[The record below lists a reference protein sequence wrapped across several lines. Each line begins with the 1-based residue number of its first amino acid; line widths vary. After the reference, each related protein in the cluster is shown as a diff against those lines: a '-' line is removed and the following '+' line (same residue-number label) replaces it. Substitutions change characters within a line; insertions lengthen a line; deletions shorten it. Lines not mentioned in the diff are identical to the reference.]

1 MLAWQHLGTA
11 LWKVI
16 KDENIS
22 SCESLSVAPCS
33 SRGYVEEQLPFK
45 EYGNEI
51 EEGHY
56 AVRVVVDREPITS
69 QFHSEIQEVIAKGE
83 AWPLSDTPKSFDYY
97 KGLHDLFSEF
107 SYPELAVLNREEA
120 AEFLR
125 SIDRE
130 LFEACSYLDI
140 NKIRFVLHRGANP
153 NALKC
158 EYIDTPLKELV
169 WAVVNNQGAIQE
181 PDQKDWYRGK
191 YPVVQ
196 LTTQNKTAMVELLI
210 NYGAHPDV
218 HWFEENTPLAIAACN
233 DEEEI
238 VSTLLKYGSDPSIP
252 SFFDS
257 GITNWP
263 SAWEY
268 ATDECQDRTEEEW
281 QAHKRI
287 VTMLETLCPSPYY
300 VHNNTPEQHQESQPV
315 AETITDNDIY
325 AVIQRQAL
333 EYQLAR
339 ELTASER
346 EYIESSEHSALAQNC
361 YYLALAYN
369 SHEPRWILE
378 HCSPVVQYTS
388 QSVFKSLC
396 GIKEYR
402 EYLTGKIRTL
412 SEVTAS
418 NQARFELGY
427 SPHGKPCVIGY
438 QRQGEFS
445 CGLGARLLWM
455 SIDLDEQ
462 DRIESICAVTC
473 APPASEAQGTD
484 IFPGISDE
492 QIRSELSCKPQK
504 IPTQV
509 ELVFKLF
516 VLDPLSELDITMINE
531 TKSVVATLAHAQI
544 IVKSTGSSKWED
556 VEERS
561 KYHIVSLPNLVVE
574 HAGNLVMQ
582 LQGLYLAPQIRER
595 LATYVFLE

>member
-11 LWKVI
+11 LWSVVE
-16 KDENIS
+16 DEKITANE
-22 SCESLSVAPCS
+22 SCSIAPCS
-33 SRGYVEEQLPFK
+33 RMGDVEEQLVYMEHWNK
-45 EYGNEI
+45 I

-56 AVRVVVDREPITS
+56 AITLVIDQEPITRE
-69 QFHSEIQEVIAKGE
+69 FTKEIEKVIANGE
-83 AWPLSDTPKSFDYY
+83 AWPLSDTPRSDDYF
-97 KGLHDLFSEF
+97 KDLSDLFFEF
-107 SYPELAVLNREEA
+107 SYQELAVLNREEA
-120 AEFLR
+120 VAPLR
-125 SIDRE
+125 IVDKE
-130 LFEACSYLDI
+130 LFEACRFLDI
-140 NKIRFVLHRGANP
+140 SKIRLALHRGANP
-153 NALKC
+153 NALRI
-158 EYIDTPLKELV
+158 ESNNTPLKALIDYISS
-169 WAVVNNQGAIQE
+169 NQESI
-181 PDQKDWYRGK
+181 QKDDNRGGL
-191 YPVVQ
+191 PVVP
-196 LTTQNKTAMVELLI
+196 LSKSDKVAMVELLLK
-210 NYGAHPDV
+210 YGAHPDV
-218 HWFEENTPLAIAACN
+218 HWFEQSIPLAIAALIN
-233 DEEEI
+233 EEEI
-238 VSTLLKYGSDPSIP
+238 VATLLKYGSDPSIQTYY
-252 SFFDS
+252 DT
-257 GITNWP
+257 GITAWP
-263 SAWEY
+263 SAWDY
-268 ATDECQDRTEEEW
+268 ATDIDHNEFHLQENK
-281 QAHKRI
+281 QAHERI
-287 VTMLETLCPSPYY
+287 VAMLETLRPSPYY
-300 VHNNTPEQHQESQPV
+300 VHTNTSEQHQESQPA

-325 AVIQRQAL
+325 ADIQRQAS
-333 EYQLAR
+333 EYPLTC
-339 ELTASER
+339 ELTAWER

-378 HCSPVVQYTS
+378 HCSSVVQYTS

-396 GIKEYR
+396 GIKEYG

-445 CGLGARLLWM
+445 CGLGARLFWM
-455 SIDLDEQ
+455 SIDLDGQ

-473 APPASEAQGTD
+473 APPASEAQGTG

-504 IPTQV
+504 IPVQA

-531 TKSVVATLAHAQI
+531 TKSVVATLAHAQV

-582 LQGLYLAPQIRER
+582 LPGLYLAQQIRER